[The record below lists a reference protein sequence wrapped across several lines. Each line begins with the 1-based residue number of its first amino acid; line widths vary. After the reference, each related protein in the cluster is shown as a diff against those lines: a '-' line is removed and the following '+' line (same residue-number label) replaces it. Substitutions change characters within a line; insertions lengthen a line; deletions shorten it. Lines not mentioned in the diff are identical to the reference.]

1 MRRLQT
7 SRTISISLGITL
19 VALCALGIV
28 AQSGRRV
35 RKSTPVAVPGPEAT
49 PAPTPTASPV
59 PTVTFIVGMDKFG
72 DFSRVPLTNYAG
84 VLRSC
89 ADRLDDS
96 QLVKALTTSG
106 DISRAEAIR
115 KARAEKEAYTVWL
128 QLRPN
133 TFTGQTGVYDDPNNV
148 YIQYFVFAPVTAKQ
162 VTSGNT
168 YPEAYRVRGVRI
180 PSSTTTGDY
189 YLNQA
194 ARGAAERILDHFH
207 LRLPTTLPPGPG

>member
-1 MRRLQT
+1 V
-7 SRTISISLGITL
+7 TL
-19 VALCALGIV
+19 VVLCALGIV

-35 RKSTPVAVPGPEAT
+35 RKSTPAPVPVSEAT
-49 PAPTPTASPV
+49 PSPTPTARPV
-59 PTVTFIVGMDKFG
+59 PTVTFIVGLDKYG
-72 DFSRVPLTNYAG
+72 DFSRVPLTNYDG

-96 QLVKALTTSG
+96 QLVRAQTSSG
-106 DISRAEAIR
+106 DISHADAIR

-133 TFTGQTGVYDDPNNV
+133 TFSGQAGVYDDPNNV
-148 YIQYFVFAPVTAKQ
+148 YIQYSVFAPVTAKQ
-162 VTSGNT
+162 LTSGNI
-168 YPEAYRVRGVRI
+168 YPEAYRGRGVRI
-180 PSSTTTGDY
+180 PTSPTTGDY